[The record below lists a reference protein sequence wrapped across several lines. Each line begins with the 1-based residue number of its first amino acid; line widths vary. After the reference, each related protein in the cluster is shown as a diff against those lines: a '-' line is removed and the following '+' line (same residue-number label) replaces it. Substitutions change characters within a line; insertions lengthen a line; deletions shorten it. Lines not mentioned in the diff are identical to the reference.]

1 MRNST
6 SLSEVNNSVKTPI
19 AGSWRKRFLAFSGPA
34 FLVSVG
40 YMDPGNW
47 ATDIAGGSKFG
58 YQLLWVLLM
67 SNGMALLL
75 QSLAARLGIV
85 TGLDLAQASRKYF
98 PKYVNYSL
106 FGLAQLAIIACD
118 LAEVLG
124 FAIGIHLLFGWSL
137 LIGVAISL
145 LDTFVILALQQYGMK
160 KLEAFII
167 ALVVIIGGS
176 FLVELFLA
184 GPVLSDVATGFIP
197 TAFSKDS
204 LLIAIGIL
212 GATVMPHNLYLHSA
226 LVQTRQFEKD
236 EKSIK
241 KVIHFNFIDSTIALN
256 SAFFVN
262 AAILI
267 LAATAFHF
275 SGHTNVASIENAH
288 QLLDQLVGSKL
299 APILFAIALIAS
311 GQSST
316 ITGTL
321 AGQIIMEGYLNL
333 QMKPW
338 VRRLLT
344 RSFAII
350 PALFTILVFGE
361 TQLDMLLVLSQVV
374 LSLQL
379 GFAIVPLIHF
389 VSKKEWMGIFTLSIG
404 WQIVAWLTAAIII
417 SLNANLLI
425 NEINNQLNESSGWQ
439 LMVTKVLVIPVALGS
454 GLLLLY
460 TVVLP
465 WWRNTKK
472 F

>member
-1 MRNST
+1 
-6 SLSEVNNSVKTPI
+6 
-19 AGSWRKRFLAFSGPA
+19 
-34 FLVSVG
+34 
-40 YMDPGNW
+40 
-47 ATDIAGGSKFG
+47 
-58 YQLLWVLLM
+58 
-67 SNGMALLL
+67 
-75 QSLAARLGIV
+75 
-85 TGLDLAQASRKYF
+85 
-98 PKYVNYSL
+98 
-106 FGLAQLAIIACD
+106 
-118 LAEVLG
+118 
-124 FAIGIHLLFGWSL
+124 
-137 LIGVAISL
+137 
-145 LDTFVILALQQYGMK
+145 MK

-176 FLVELFLA
+176 FLLELFLA

-197 TAFSKDS
+197 TAFTKDS

-460 TVVLP
+460 TVGLP

-472 F
+472 S